1 MKEAKHTPGPWLYR
15 EDKGGGYEVFPYNGG
30 PPEIGEWAEICTIS
44 EYNKDPEADARLIAA
59 APDLLE
65 ALEAVT
71 SSCTSSDVPMSE
83 GQTRIVTA
91 PSRDSLVKARAAIA
105 KAKGRA

>member
-1 MKEAKHTPGPWLYR
+1 MSELETAVRQIL
-15 EDKGGGYEVFPYNGG
+15 DKV
-30 PPEIGEWAEICTIS
+30 S
-44 EYNKDPEADARLIAA
+44 ELETENAQ
-59 APDLLE
+59 LLE

-71 SSCTSSDVPMSE
+71 SSCTSSAAPMSE

-105 KAKGRA
+105 LAKGPKT

>member
-1 MKEAKHTPGPWLYR
+1 MTLTITEADRHPGMYAISDSALLPVEEQVFFSGYFGKHGPWVY
-15 EDKGGGYEVFPYNGG
+15 VAG
-30 PPEIGEWAEICTIS
+30 PQ
-44 EYNKDPEADARLIAA
+44 
-59 APDLLE
+59 LLE

-71 SSCTSSDVPMSE
+71 SSCTSSAAPMSE

-105 KAKGRA
+105 LAKGPKT